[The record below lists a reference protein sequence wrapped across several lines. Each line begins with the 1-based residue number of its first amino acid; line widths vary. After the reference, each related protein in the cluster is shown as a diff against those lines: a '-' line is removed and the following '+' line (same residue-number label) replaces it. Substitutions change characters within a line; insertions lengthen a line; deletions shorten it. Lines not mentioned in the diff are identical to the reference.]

1 MDDKKYDITK
11 NFTKKYSEYF
21 NQNKKLVKEK
31 VYQNID
37 NLMSSFYQNYLENS
51 ITYYENNLRILIFL

>member
-21 NQNKKLVKEK
+21 NQNKKIVKEK

-37 NLMSSFYQNYLENS
+37 NLMSSFYQKAFYFFHLE
-51 ITYYENNLRILIFL
+51 